1 MHHIQEGTDSMNRKL
16 RLATLVAGALA
27 GLALAGSAL
36 AAYTPTIAVTHT
48 VATGGAHP
56 ATIHAKVAQSDDPT
70 AQVQIFAPT
79 GYTIATEA
87 PNTTLGKASGTVFAR
102 DTGLTLPLEGTVVA
116 ADPAQY
122 TGPPSNVCSPGTHF
136 AVWLLNL
143 SVAGQTIAL
152 PIYVDPTTGPQ
163 TALGAYKLVSCFAA
177 PDTPVGS
184 PNHAPF
190 GAQLL
195 DATFTI
201 DSAISLPASAGTYV
215 WRALF
220 TPYTPGTGI
229 PNAAGTRE
237 ARSFVG
243 LPGTIS
249 IRATV
254 KKNRQYTVSGV
265 AKAGPTPAAGAIV
278 TLYRG
283 ATAKVVKASTKT
295 TSATGA
301 YSFSGKLAKKKT
313 TYFQTRISVAESD
326 NSAGCTDASVPA
338 GPVPCVSAT
347 FGGWAAA
354 SSTIRIRT

>member
-1 MHHIQEGTDSMNRKL
+1 MNRKL

-48 VATGGAHP
+48 LATGGAHP
-56 ATIHAKVAQSDDPT
+56 ATIHAKVAQTDDPT
-70 AQVQIFAPT
+70 AQVQIFAPA
-79 GYTIATEA
+79 GYTIATAA
-87 PNTTLGKASGTVFAR
+87 PNTTLGNATGTVFAR
-102 DTGLTLPLEGTVVA
+102 DTGLTLPLTGTVVA

-122 TGPPSNVCSPGTHF
+122 TGPPNNMCSPGTHF

-195 DATFTI
+195 DATFTV
-201 DSAISLPASAGTYV
+201 DSAMTLPASAGTYV

-220 TPYTPGTGI
+220 TPYTPGTGV
-229 PNAAGTRE
+229 PNAAGTVE

-249 IRATV
+249 IRAAV
-254 KKNRQYTVSGV
+254 KKGKYTVSGV
-265 AKAGPTPAAGAIV
+265 AKAGPTAAAGATV
-278 TLYRG
+278 SLYRG
-283 ATAKVVKASTKT
+283 STTKVAKVASKT
-295 TSATGA
+295 TSSTGA
-301 YSFSGKLAKKKT
+301 YAFSGKLAKKKT
-313 TYFQTRISVAESD
+313 TYFQTRVSVAESD
-326 NSAGCTDASVPA
+326 NSAGCTNSSVPTA
-338 GPVPCVSAT
+338 GLPCVSST
-347 FGGWAAA
+347 FGGWGAV
-354 SSTIRIRT
+354 SQLIRIRS

>member
-1 MHHIQEGTDSMNRKL
+1 MNRKL
-16 RLATLVAGALA
+16 RFAALAAGALG
-27 GLALAGSAL
+27 GLALAGSAV
-36 AAYTPTIAVTHT
+36 AAYTPTLAVSHNT

-56 ATIHAKVAQSDDPT
+56 TTFHAKVPQTDDPT

-79 GYTIATEA
+79 GYTIATAA
-87 PNTTLGKASGTVFAR
+87 PATTLGKATGTVFAR

-122 TGPPSNVCSPGTHF
+122 VGPPNNACSPGTHF

-143 SVAGQTIAL
+143 SVAGQTIAV
-152 PIYVDPTTGPQ
+152 PIYVDPTTGTQ
-163 TALGAYKLVSCFAA
+163 TGLGAYKIVACFAA
-177 PDTPVGS
+177 PDTPAGS

-195 DATFTI
+195 DANFTI
-201 DSAISLPASAGTYV
+201 DSAITLPASTGTYV
-215 WRALF
+215 WRGLF
-220 TPYTPGTGI
+220 TPYTPAIGV

-237 ARSFVG
+237 ARSFLG

-249 IRATV
+249 IKAAV
-254 KKNRQYTVSGV
+254 KKGSFAYKLTGA
-265 AKAGPTPAAGAIV
+265 AKAGPTPAAGATV

-283 ATAKVVKASTKT
+283 ASAKVAKTGTAT
-295 TSATGA
+295 TSATGT
-301 YSFSGKLAKKKT
+301 YSFSGKLAKKT
-313 TYFQTRISVAESD
+313 TYFQTRVSAAETD

-354 SSTIRIRT
+354 SQLIRVKS